1 MSQEADLINW
11 VERFS
16 QWTFAAAE
24 PSANASRSAQDT
36 IAGTELLGMAQT
48 LVDGLLQGGYA
59 PKPSC
64 RRNRARS
71 LSDIRRDDSL
81 LRARRLLNDLTAIQY
96 SSLEIAVIPG

>member
-11 VERFS
+11 LERFS

-59 PKPSC
+59 P
-64 RRNRARS
+64 NQAAVAIAHGAY
-71 LSDIRRDDSL
+71 LTFAEMIRYYVQEDC
-81 LRARRLLNDLTAIQY
+81 
-96 SSLEIAVIPG
+96 